1 MIIEGWLLSGNYC
14 LQWECE
20 MYSFFF
26 IIVVVT
32 ETKATTKIKSLAWQD
47 KFLWPHY
54 INNTKSYIAE
64 LLSFRSFEN
73 MARTWSNSSFQ
84 LSLIDLLYWPKTVDF
99 FVDWTIWVINNFCWG
114 LCKQSSADKIII
126 EKKERKIYFSGQCHT
141 RCDHQLQVNAD
152 VIIH

>member
-1 MIIEGWLLSGNYC
+1 MIIEGWLLSGNYS

-20 MYSFFF
+20 MYSFFNI

-32 ETKATTKIKSLAWQD
+32 ETKIKSLAWQD

-54 INNTKSYIAE
+54 INNKKSYIAE

-84 LSLIDLLYWPKTVDF
+84 SLIDLLYWPKTVDF
-99 FVDWTIWVINNFCWG
+99 FVDWTISVINNFCWG
-114 LCKQSSADKIII
+114 VCKQSSADQIKI

-141 RCDHQLQVNAD
+141 RCDHQLQVSAD